1 MKCVWDC
8 LCILDVQRRRGGI
21 FDIMLWIWVSHVS
34 NSMIVLFLKA
44 VCFLSWTLYSLNG
57 MLLLYVASV
66 FSSRGFRMSDLR
78 RFLFPPAAAL
88 ECGICPRVLYLL
100 HNLLSAAFVQIP
112 RCHINGWL
120 NMEEESLT
128 LLQLQDL
135 PNQFEGIGMVIEL
148 DAFVG
153 PVRVVSSCK

>member
-21 FDIMLWIWVSHVS
+21 FDIMLWISHVS
-34 NSMIVLFLKA
+34 NSKIVLFLKA

-57 MLLLYVASV
+57 MLLLNEASV
-66 FSSRGFRMSDLR
+66 FSSRGFRMRDLR

-88 ECGICPRVLYLL
+88 ECGICPTVLYLL
-100 HNLLSAAFVQIP
+100 HKLFVQIP
-112 RCHINGWL
+112 WCHISGWL

-135 PNQFEGIGMVIEL
+135 SNQFEGIGMVIWVRCICWSCHGSEL
-148 DAFVG
+148 
-153 PVRVVSSCK
+153 S